1 LGNAGKAFHGMVQA
15 VKAAFRE
22 GLAYR
27 FLSAS
32 LALIALSIA
41 VSAF

>member
-1 LGNAGKAFHGMVQA
+1 MGNAGKAFHSMVQA

-27 FLSAS
+27 FLSVS
-32 LALIALSIA
+32 LELIALLIA